1 MYSRTSLIRWSLERI
16 ILWVLKLR
24 LLFVFV
30 KLIVWLLIF
39 ITVLDWSNDWFL
51 PTSCSIKCLT
61 ETDCLC
67 FFSFFLRVCKADIR
81 FVRFF
86 RRKPWKSSSC
96 VSFLL
101 HYLCLSCI
109 HSFFHVQNM
118 TCWFMMIS
126 KTVLFSWILVLITD
140 IDGILLMR
148 ILVINSQVSTS
159 FHIGQ

>member
-1 MYSRTSLIRWSLERI
+1 MCSRTSLICWSLERI
-16 ILWVLKLR
+16 VLWVLKLH

-39 ITVLDWSNDWFL
+39 TIELDWSNDWFL
-51 PTSCSIKCLT
+51 PTSCSIKCLR
-61 ETDCLC
+61 ELC
-67 FFSFFLRVCKADIR
+67 VCVFLRVCKADIR

-101 HYLCLSCI
+101 HYLSCI
-109 HSFFHVQNM
+109 HSFFDVQNVI
-118 TCWFMMIS
+118 CWFMMIS
-126 KTVLFSWILVLITD
+126 KTVLFSWISVLITD

-159 FHIGQ
+159 FHIG